1 LHIDPGCQNI
11 RQMRRGLTALALAAV
26 TSLSAAGAVSASQTA
41 TAAAAYRCKDTA
53 AGGGSWRVIQRDTN
67 CTFARYAVRLVIDHN
82 RSPRNWRCSVA
93 KSREFDPQ
101 GVPVQVRCHRGSKRV
116 LGTLR

>member
-1 LHIDPGCQNI
+1 
-11 RQMRRGLTALALAAV
+11 MTALALAAALC
-26 TSLSAAGAVSASQTA
+26 LSAAAAVPASETA

-53 AGGGSWRVIQRDTN
+53 AGGESWRVLQRDTN

-82 RSPRNWRCSVA
+82 RSPRNWRCTVA
-93 KSREFDPQ
+93 RSREFDPQ
-101 GVPVQVRCHRGSKRV
+101 GVPVRVRCYRGSKRV